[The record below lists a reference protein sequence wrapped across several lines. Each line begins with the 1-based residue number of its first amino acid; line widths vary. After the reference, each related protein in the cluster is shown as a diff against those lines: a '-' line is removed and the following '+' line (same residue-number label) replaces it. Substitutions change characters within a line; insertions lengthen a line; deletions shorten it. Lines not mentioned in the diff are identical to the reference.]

1 MRKRIKLSNL
11 KEGPIRHTELPA
23 ALVARIK
30 AYKRI
35 LDDADPTTLEQA
47 IDNFKRD
54 SNPENELVIWERI
67 ASTYQLYL
75 TENPTTDF
83 ATRREVCAVLI
94 GASMGVDDWSN
105 IRRLSDGQIERLV
118 SSFYGRQEP
127 LM

>member
-1 MRKRIKLSNL
+1 MKKRIKPSDLR
-11 KEGPIRHTELPA
+11 KGPIRHTELSA

-35 LDDADPTTLEQA
+35 LDDVDAATLQQT

-54 SNPENELVIWERI
+54 SNPENELVVWERI
-67 ASTYQLYL
+67 AGTYQLYL

-83 ATRREVCAVLI
+83 ATRRDVYAVLV
-94 GASMGVDDWSN
+94 GASMGTDDWSN
-105 IRRLSDGQIERLV
+105 IKHLNQGQIKRLV
-118 SSFYGRQEP
+118 SSFYRGREP